1 MRCRACNAE
10 LTDKE
15 AVRKDGNGEFYD
27 LCDIC
32 LEASYDNEEEDDFNE
47 SISYD

>member
-15 AVRKDGNGEFYD
+15 AVRKDSNGEFYD
-27 LCDIC
+27 LCVDC
-32 LEASYDNEEEDDFNE
+32 LEASYDYEEDEAYD